1 MTEKEAYDE
10 LCAYTL
16 SHGDPA
22 FIHQYVVDAWCAQ
35 HADAQTKPIALT
47 FALVGLYLAVEKSVS
62 GREVQRT
69 HMRLAKRKRDWP
81 PFALPENRGAMT
93 AHDVI
98 ALPPGPQRD
107 AAIGAWCASVW
118 APFSAQRA
126 QLEAVLREQ

>member
-16 SHGDPA
+16 SRGDA
-22 FIHQYVVDAWCAQ
+22 EFIHQYAVDAWCAQ
-35 HADAQTKPIALT
+35 HADARTKPIGLT
-47 FALVGLYLAVEKSVS
+47 FALVGLYLAVEKNVS

-81 PFALPENRGAMT
+81 RFELPDSRGAMT
-93 AHDVI
+93 ALDVM
-98 ALPPGPQRD
+98 AAPPGPERD
-107 AAIGAWCASVW
+107 EAIRAWCASAW

-126 QLEAVLREQ
+126 KVEAVLREQ